1 MDVRQLTRLIGIAAQ
16 GSLILLGSTAAL
28 AGHYSYEQPTRPH
41 VSAADAPN
49 WGFNQTCW
57 SRFPPV
63 PGCVRT
69 GYDFRPE
76 GDANQPSQQLL
87 YAPQNALLRL
97 DSQIVTPKYGNS
109 QAPANVFPTTP
120 PQTELEGMP
129 AMPIP
134 NVPSTL
140 PPQPAPGLPALGHSS
155 LQMPNIM
162 QGTNRQLIARPVSAS
177 TTPMPHS
184 SRYGSVGRSVL
195 PATTVAQV
203 SAVSFTN
210 TVLADTPFLQ
220 VASPAGSRYG
230 HARSSQQLNAAPQI
244 SAAPQNPALNSSPQG
259 PLVQATQS
267 RDLSSAARTL
277 SYRSG
282 NAKPSV
288 RGIAGPQLQPAEL
301 PAIVIYPTIS
311 GKPLY
316 RTP

>member
-63 PGCVRT
+63 PGCVRN
-69 GYDFRPE
+69 GYDFIPE

-97 DSQIVTPKYGNS
+97 DSQSVTPKYGNS

-134 NVPSTL
+134 NVPSQSGAPPLQFGPSKPPSLPEGSFIPGVPPTL
-140 PPQPAPGLPALGHSS
+140 PPQPAPGLQAPGQSS

-162 QGTNRQLIARPVSAS
+162 LGPNRQMIARSVSAS
-177 TTPMPHS
+177 TTPMPPS

-195 PATTVAQV
+195 PATKATQV

-210 TVLADTPFLQ
+210 TV
-220 VASPAGSRYG
+220 VA
-230 HARSSQQLNAAPQI
+230 
-244 SAAPQNPALNSSPQG
+244 
-259 PLVQATQS
+259 ATS
-267 RDLSSAARTL
+267 L

-288 RGIAGPQLQPAEL
+288 RGISGPQLRPAEL

-311 GKPLY
+311 GRPLY